1 MILASTCAYC
11 GYAFSDD
18 ERVCPRCG
26 GNREEASPLPPAS
39 ELDEELSQDAMWRE
53 VIQLLK
59 KKRKVQAIAV
69 YRQAKNTGLKEAKDA
84 IDKVE
89 RDLGL

>member
-11 GYAFSDD
+11 GYAFNDD

-26 GNREEASPLPPAS
+26 GNREEASPPLPTS
-39 ELDEELSQDAMWRE
+39 ELEEELSQDAMWHE

-59 KKRKVQAIAV
+59 KKRKVQAITV

-84 IDKVE
+84 VDKVE

>member
-1 MILASTCAYC
+1 MALASTCAHC
-11 GYAFSDD
+11 GYVFGDD

-26 GNREEASPLPPAS
+26 GNREEASPPPPAS
-39 ELDEELSQDAMWRE
+39 ELEENLSQDAMWRE

-59 KKRKVQAIAV
+59 KRRKIQAIKV
-69 YRQAKNTGLKEAKDA
+69 YRQARNASLKEAKDA
-84 IDKVE
+84 IDEVE